1 MQLLY
6 AARTGDSAAV
16 VSHSIFQISPKDK
29 LRRLAECR
37 FGIVSDWALRCFMEE
52 YESQAAHKANSFY
65 RQISKAPLTASL
77 WGHVFE
83 QKVLYH
89 IDTRGCKFQIR
100 ELAPPGI
107 TTSTWKCP
115 GPIRRYTFLREADFI
130 HEITEATKENKPLH
144 LVPSASNFEAVDSIL
159 YAPNKV
165 LTCIQ
170 TTVSGKHPISVP
182 GLKRLQSWLGPKTS
196 LAHLRPLPNTPWRF
210 IFIVPIGNAQ
220 TYEIQEFKGDTGS
233 GEWAGKV
240 RQYVLEL
247 DVLEKKKE

>member
-1 MQLLY
+1 
-6 AARTGDSAAV
+6 
-16 VSHSIFQISPKDK
+16 
-29 LRRLAECR
+29 
-37 FGIVSDWALRCFMEE
+37 
-52 YESQAAHKANSFY
+52 
-65 RQISKAPLTASL
+65 
-77 WGHVFE
+77 
-83 QKVLYH
+83 
-89 IDTRGCKFQIR
+89 
-100 ELAPPGI
+100 
-107 TTSTWKCP
+107 
-115 GPIRRYTFLREADFI
+115 
-130 HEITEATKENKPLH
+130 
-144 LVPSASNFEAVDSIL
+144 
-159 YAPNKV
+159 V